1 MREQKGSQ
9 NKENNDEKFHDGES
23 FPEKKYDC
31 EKVTVFLKKKSMIVK
46 KEKIYGRV
54 VREGKPSGLAMHQR
68 LLRERLV
75 RCWQNGS

>member
-1 MREQKGSQ
+1 MVK
-9 NKENNDEKFHDGES
+9 
-23 FPEKKYDC
+23 
-31 EKVTVFLKKKSMIVK
+31 VFLKKSTIVRKEKIYGRVVREPSGLAK
-46 KEKIYGRV
+46 KYTEIYIIYMYMKIYGRV